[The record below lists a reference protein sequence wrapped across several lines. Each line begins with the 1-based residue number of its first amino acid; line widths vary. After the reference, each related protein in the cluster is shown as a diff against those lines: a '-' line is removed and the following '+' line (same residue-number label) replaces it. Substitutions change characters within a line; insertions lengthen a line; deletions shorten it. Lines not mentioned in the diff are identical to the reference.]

1 MGTELGA
8 DMLRRILWFGAA
20 GTISSAV
27 LILFSGDIRF
37 SSVTLDWKF
46 AGTFFA
52 AAIAAAAMTA
62 ESSHASWGTRTVLR
76 YIFATTIL
84 AAGVPLALLVAALT
98 DMVLGKTGLFEQYSR
113 TSSFCLPALVA
124 GAFWALCLA
133 VWLRVMLIRWT
144 ARWFAQALLVTWLAF
159 ALAVAAD
166 EISKA
171 VWHYSIFVSVFI
183 AIEQIGSAIFL
194 AIAFHGGPSIAGVQ
208 VRSENAAPG

>member
-1 MGTELGA
+1 
-8 DMLRRILWFGAA
+8 MLRRIWWFGAA

-37 SSVTLDWKF
+37 FSATLDWKF
-46 AGTFFA
+46 TGTFFA
-52 AAIAAAAMTA
+52 AAIAAAAITA
-62 ESSHASWGTRTVLR
+62 ESSNVSWSTRTVLR
-76 YIFATTIL
+76 YVFATTIL

-113 TSSFCLPALVA
+113 MSSFFLPALVA

-133 VWLRVMLIRWT
+133 AWLSVILVHWT

-159 ALAVAAD
+159 ALAIAAD

-183 AIEQIGSAIFL
+183 AMEQIGAAIFL
-194 AIAFHGGPSIAGVQ
+194 AIAFHGGPSAAGVQ
-208 VRSENAAPG
+208 VRSENAAHG